1 MRRAAKKLR
10 ARFPVLREPGRFD
23 FVALDLEMSRYL
35 AVRRFLDG
43 EVGTFEEMADR
54 IENLTLE
61 SAIKI
66 QEDYSPRLH
75 RILRGERITPAHDD
89 WLKTRF
95 DLHEYR
101 IITDFNRACPVRP
114 GALPGQAGL
123 PPARSCPA
131 ASRAPSTCRS
141 RRDGTIR
148 S

>member
-1 MRRAAKKLR
+1 
-10 ARFPVLREPGRFD
+10 
-23 FVALDLEMSRYL
+23 
-35 AVRRFLDG
+35 
-43 EVGTFEEMADR
+43 MAER
-54 IENLTLE
+54 VENLTLE

-101 IITDFNRACPVRP
+101 IITDFNRAARYVR
-114 GALPGQAGL
+114 GLSGGQAGL
-123 PPARSCPA
+123 PPAHACPA
-131 ASRAPSTCRS
+131 RSRAPSTCRS
-141 RRDGTIR
+141 RRAGTTR